1 MASVWLLLLLLLLLP
16 DRLLR
21 ERIRKSR
28 SAQALDHLEEWD
40 MWEGQDLVPLDRWAG
55 RLQESTCRKRHLQ
68 DSLQESL
75 QDSRSLL
82 HCSCREAWEAH
93 AGSGQR
99 VLGVQKQ
106 QLLLLLCYSPV

>member
-1 MASVWLLLLLLLLLP
+1 LIYIAPLLLLMLLP

-55 RLQESTCRKRHLQ
+55 
-68 DSLQESL
+68 SLQESL
-75 QDSRSLL
+75 QESGSLQESSSL
-82 HCSCREAWEAH
+82 
-93 AGSGQR
+93 
-99 VLGVQKQ
+99 QKSSSWQ
-106 QLLLLLCYSPV
+106 ENTLQDGDRQWPGHYCLLPQ